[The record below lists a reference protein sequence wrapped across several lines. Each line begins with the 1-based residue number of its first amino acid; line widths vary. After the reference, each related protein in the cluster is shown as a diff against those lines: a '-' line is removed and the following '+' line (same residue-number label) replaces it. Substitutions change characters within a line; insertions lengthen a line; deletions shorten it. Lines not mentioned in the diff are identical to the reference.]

1 MTRKRSAG
9 LLLYRGG
16 PGPAVEVL
24 LAHMGGPFWA
34 TKDAGAWTVP
44 KGEYDE
50 GETPE
55 AAARR
60 EFQEELGLPPPGG
73 EPIPLGSVTQT
84 GGKLVTAWALE
95 GDLDPA
101 DITPGT
107 FTMEWP
113 KGSGRMREFP
123 EIDRVAWFGLDEA
136 RRKMVTKQRVFL
148 DRLEELLR
156 SAEGTE
162 GAESAGDAESAE
174 GAGPGGA

>member
-9 LLLYRGG
+9 LLLYRGA
-16 PGPAVEVL
+16 GPAVEVL

-34 TKDAGAWTVP
+34 AKDAGAWTVP

-50 GETPE
+50 DETPE

-60 EFQEELGLPPPGG
+60 EFQEELGVAPPGG

-84 GGKLVTAWALE
+84 GGKLVIAWALE

-101 DITPGT
+101 GITPGT

-113 KGSGRMREFP
+113 KGSGRTREFP
-123 EIDRVAWFGLDEA
+123 EIDRVSWFGLEEA
-136 RRKMVTKQRVFL
+136 RRKMVTRQRVFL
-148 DRLEELLR
+148 DRLEELVGG
-156 SAEGTE
+156 AK
-162 GAESAGDAESAE
+162 GAEDTENDE
-174 GAGPGGA
+174 GAGPGSE

>member
-9 LLLYRGG
+9 LLLYRGA
-16 PGPAVEVL
+16 GPATEVL

-34 TKDAGAWTVP
+34 TKDAAAWTVP

-50 GETPE
+50 DETPE

-60 EFQEELGLPPPGG
+60 EFEEELGVPPPGG

-84 GGKLVTAWALE
+84 GGKEVTVWALA
-95 GDLDPA
+95 GDLDPER
-101 DITPGT
+101 ITPGT

-113 KGSGRMREFP
+113 KGSGRTREFP
-123 EIDRVAWFGLDEA
+123 EIDRVAWFGPDEA
-136 RRKMVTKQRVFL
+136 RRKIVTKQRVFL
-148 DRLEELLR
+148 DRLEELLQ
-156 SAEGTE
+156 GTD
-162 GAESAGDAESAE
+162 GAGAGDRTD